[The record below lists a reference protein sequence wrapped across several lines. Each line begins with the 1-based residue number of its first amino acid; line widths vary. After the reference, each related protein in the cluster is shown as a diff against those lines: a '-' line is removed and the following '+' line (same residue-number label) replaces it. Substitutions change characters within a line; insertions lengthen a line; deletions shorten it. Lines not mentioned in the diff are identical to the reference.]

1 MYADGSTWRIPLISM
16 IFLNQRRFFPMI
28 KLFVFDLGNVILP
41 FEHRQIAGKL
51 RNARS
56 TDQAT
61 LSSQR
66 LFDVMFDLENGL
78 VNPYEEGIMS
88 TVEFFSELK
97 RQFRLDMDIDA
108 FKDIWNPIFREDRE
122 VNEAIVYLKEKGYPL
137 FLLSNTNELHFSY
150 IIDKYPIVHSFDEWL
165 LSFEVGAKKP
175 KRRIYEAI
183 FEKMDVQPGEVF
195 YIDDIPKYVE
205 VAKHLGIDGMVF
217 KNAHQ
222 LWEFI
227 RKNGI

>member
-1 MYADGSTWRIPLISM
+1 
-16 IFLNQRRFFPMI
+16 MI

-41 FEHRQIAGKL
+41 FEHRQIASKL
-51 RNARS
+51 QARS
-56 TDQAT
+56 TDQAA

-66 LFDVMFDLENGL
+66 IFDIMFDLENGL
-78 VNPYEEGIMS
+78 VNPYEEGLMS
-88 TVEFFSELK
+88 SVEFFSELK
-97 RQFRLDMDIDA
+97 SQFRLDMDIDT
-108 FKDIWNPIFREDRE
+108 FKNIWNPIFREDRE
-122 VNEAIVYLKEKGYPL
+122 VNEAILYLKEKGYPL

-165 LSFEVGAKKP
+165 LSFEVNAKKP

-195 YIDDIPKYVE
+195 YIDDIPQYVE
-205 VAKHLGIDGMVF
+205 VAKHLGIDGLVF

>member
-1 MYADGSTWRIPLISM
+1 
-16 IFLNQRRFFPMI
+16 MI

-41 FEHRQIAGKL
+41 FEHRQIATKL
-51 RNARS
+51 QVRS

-66 LFDVMFDLENGL
+66 IFDIMFDFENGL
-78 VNPYEEGIMS
+78 VNPYEEGLMS

-150 IIDKYPIVHSFDEWL
+150 IIDKYPIIHSFDEWL